1 MIYTLTTNPSLDY
14 YINLQ
19 GDIVYGGK
27 NRSSVETFDAGGKG
41 VNVSIF
47 LDELNVNSTALGF
60 LGGFTKE
67 IYLNILNKYHN
78 LIPSFSN
85 IKENTRINI
94 TNLSDNTSFNV
105 KGPNIS
111 DEEFN
116 KLTSRLNNLYN
127 GDFLVISGNIQDE
140 VIDKMKNLIENLDLN
155 DIRLVIDGE
164 KVFLDKCKLDNCF
177 IVKINERYDTF
188 EEIKKAADELL
199 KRNVKHVI
207 YEDRLQKEVY
217 YFSNDSIYKYIENE
231 KESNVHY
238 ADAFVAS
245 TVYSYYRGANDFEAF
260 NFACAACKHLAFSGS
275 NPDIIK
281 EIYKTQD
288 SIKDDIIKC

>member
-14 YINLQ
+14 YINLDK
-19 GDIVYGGK
+19 DIIYGGK
-27 NRSSVETFDAGGKG
+27 NRSTVETFDAGGKG

-47 LDELNVNSTALGF
+47 LDELNVGSTALGF
-60 LGGFTKE
+60 LGGFTKD
-67 IYLNILNKYHN
+67 IYINILNKYRN
-78 LIPSFSN
+78 LQPSFTN

-111 DEEFN
+111 NEEFN
-116 KLTSRLNNLYN
+116 KLSLRLNNIYN
-127 GDFLVISGNIQDE
+127 GDFLVISGNIQDDIQDNMQHL
-140 VIDKMKNLIENLDLN
+140 VDSLDLK
-155 DIRLVIDGE
+155 DVRLVIDGD
-164 KVFLDKCKLDNCF
+164 KSFIDKCNLDGCF
-177 IVKINERYDTF
+177 IVKINEVYNNFDD
-188 EEIKKAADELL
+188 IKKAVKELL
-199 KRNVKHVI
+199 DRNVKNVI

-217 YFSNDSIYKYIENE
+217 YFGKDFSYKYIEE
-231 KESNVHY
+231 KKENNVHY

-245 TVYSYYRGANDFEAF
+245 IVYSYYRGGNDFESF

-281 EIYKTQD
+281 TIYKTQD
-288 SIKDDIIKC
+288 SIKDNIIKC